1 MSDLSMFS
9 FFVDFQSPSSGA
21 RLGRLQTPHGV
32 VETPA
37 FIFCATKAAIKG
49 ATAQQMKDEQTQI
62 ILSNTYHLM
71 LQPGGE
77 IVQKMGGLHKF
88 MGWDGPMLTD
98 SGGYQIFSL
107 GHGSVAQE
115 IKGRRN
121 GFKNKTLRLITEEG
135 ATFKSYID
143 GRVHTL
149 TPERSIQIQHQ
160 LGADLIVVLDECT
173 PFHVDKIYTTNSMR
187 MSHRWA
193 LRSLAEFNKL
203 NVEGGQALYGII
215 QGGVYE
221 DLRRE
226 STAFVNENPFF
237 GHAVGGSLGAD
248 KAQMEDVVSL
258 TMSLLSK
265 DRPVHLLGIGGVRDI
280 FHGVAQG
287 IDTFDCVHP
296 TRLARHGGALVKA
309 KYWAEAE
316 YKGAE
321 HINLKNAQFKQD
333 PRPIDEACGCH
344 TCQTFSRSYIHHL
357 LKAGELLAMTLLT
370 LHNVRYMNDL
380 LTAIRQAIREDR
392 LEEERKAWLPDV
404 RVARACATLSG

>member
-1 MSDLSMFS
+1 MLDQ
-9 FFVDFQSPSSGA
+9 FFFTIHKTSKDSRA
-21 RLGRLQTPHGV
+21 RLGTLTTPHGAL
-32 VETPA
+32 ETPA

-49 ATAQQMKDEQTQI
+49 ATPLQMKAAGTQI

-77 IVQKMGGLHKF
+77 LVQKMGGLHKF

-107 GHGSVAQE
+107 GHGSVSQE
-115 IKGRRN
+115 IKGKRQT
-121 GFKNKTLRLITEEG
+121 KANKSLLGITEEG
-135 ATFKSYID
+135 ARFKSYID
-143 GRVHTL
+143 GRMHML
-149 TPERSIQIQHQ
+149 TPEKSIQVQHQ

-173 PFHVDKIYTTNSMR
+173 PYNVDKSYTYNSML

-193 LRSLAEFNKL
+193 QRSLAEFDKL
-203 NVEGGQALYGII
+203 NTSGAQALYGII

-226 STAFVNENPFF
+226 GADFVNSQPFF
-237 GHAVGGSLGAD
+237 GHAVGGSLGASKD
-248 KAQMEDVVSL
+248 QMEDIVSY
-258 TMSLLSK
+258 TMTQLDP

-309 KYWAEAE
+309 KHWAEFE
-316 YKGAE
+316 YKGKE
-321 HINLKNAQFKQD
+321 HINLKNAMYRQD
-333 PRPIDEACGCH
+333 DRPIDDDCACE
-344 TCQTFSRSYIHHL
+344 TCQTYSRGYLHHL
-357 LKAGELLAMTLLT
+357 IKAGELLAMNALT
-370 LHNVRYMNDL
+370 IHNVHYMNEL
-380 LTAIRQAIREDR
+380 LKAIRTAIDEDR
-392 LEEERKAWLPDV
+392 LLDERTEWLHDDAQK
-404 RVARACATLSG
+404 VAA